1 MRKSAGVLALWT
13 VGALVSCSSAPAL
26 PPMDTE
32 ISDGPLLCKVEQVVR
47 FGNMVP
53 MLTSRGSL
61 PRPTGYWAAFSIL
74 VTNNGTEKSTAF
86 TVADQS
92 LDTSQGTV
100 VPLPKIEQLLGNPD
114 DVLAGDQE
122 TYTVAFEVLPG
133 AIMQSLTLHCGAK
146 SITVGIDKPV
156 DPGTAAAARSRVGDR

>member
-1 MRKSAGVLALWT
+1 MRNTVGLSIVWM

-32 ISDGPLLCKVEQVVR
+32 ISDGPLACKVEQVVR

-100 VPLPKIEQLLGNPD
+100 VPLPKIEQFLGNPD
-114 DVLAGDQE
+114 DVLAGDHE

>member
-1 MRKSAGVLALWT
+1 MRSTAGVFALWT
-13 VGALVSCSSAPAL
+13 AGTLVSCSSAPAL

-32 ISDGPLLCKVEQVVR
+32 ISDGPLACKVQQVVR

-86 TVADQS
+86 TVAAQS

-100 VPLPKIEQLLGNPD
+100 VPLPKVDQFLGNPE

-146 SITVGIDKPV
+146 SITVGIGQPV
-156 DPGTAAAARSRVGDR
+156 DPGAAETD